1 MTANLGL
8 ILLAAAV
15 VAMVVGP
22 IMMLQPSASQRRQ
35 EQLRSSAMALGLRV
49 KIMSLPRQATDID
62 TPSALPM
69 YCLPRSQAKIE
80 TAVTWLLLRGTY
92 IHEAHFFAEWQWFGE
107 GRASPSEQQWLH
119 AHLSRLPES
128 VAAVSSTPEGVCVY
142 WSEAGGEKVLNGLAE
157 VLRSYP
163 NL

>member
-8 ILLAAAV
+8 IFLAVAV

-35 EQLRSSAMALGLRV
+35 EQLRATATAFGLRV
-49 KIMSLPRQATDID
+49 KIMSLPRQATDTD
-62 TPSALPM
+62 TPGALPM
-69 YCLPRSQAKIE
+69 YCLPRVQANVE
-80 TAVTWLLLRGTY
+80 QVSTWLLLRGAY
-92 IHEAHFFAEWQWFGE
+92 IHEAHFFAEWQWFGA
-107 GRASPSEQQWLH
+107 GQASALEQQWLCI
-119 AHLSRLPES
+119 HLPRLPKS

-142 WSEAGGEKVLNGLAE
+142 WSEAGGEKVLQGLAE
-157 VLRSYP
+157 LLRSYP